1 MLLFHFVK
9 KIGGLMDSTYKIDDE
24 NIIKQGLPESVP
36 GLPVYVGRH
45 MVTPDG
51 VEGIVLGEVDAFVL
65 MYVRAGEVEA
75 LIEDATVKV
84 SAHNGLVI
92 KQGIRPDF
100 KTIGI
105 SKAEIEIVAFSHTV
119 VFDYGTT
126 ILAAKYR
133 DPVIKSLTQQYIQF
147 NCRTEPG
154 IGVSRAMD
162 DIYYLDIEKE
172 YGYEIAIKGNLCKI
186 WYLMSKLYSP
196 IPAKDNSF
204 RISNDEYRVKQ
215 AIAYV
220 ESHYAD
226 QITLE
231 ELADSIHIS
240 KSECCRC
247 FKRVLNLTP
256 IEYVVQYR
264 IYTAAAV
271 LDDPKTE
278 IPSIAEL
285 AIKTGHNNISYF
297 NKMFKR
303 HMGSTPTEYRAEVL
317 KRSNWVGG
325 GTSI

>member
-1 MLLFHFVK
+1 MEDNLRL
-9 KIGGLMDSTYKIDDE
+9 E
-24 NIIKQGLPESVP
+24 NDNAFKPVLPSSIP

-45 MVTPDG
+45 MVTP
-51 VEGIVLGEVDAFVL
+51 EGTIGIEALSVDAFVL
-65 MYVRAGEVEA
+65 MYVRAGDVEA
-75 LIEDATVKV
+75 NIEDIKVKV

-92 KQGIRPDF
+92 KQGLMHSF
-100 KTIGI
+100 KSLGGC
-105 SKAEIEIVAFSHTV
+105 KAEIEIVAFNHTV
-119 VFDYGTT
+119 VFDFGTT
-126 ILAAKYR
+126 ILSAKYR
-133 DPVIKSLTQQYIQF
+133 DPFIKSLTQRFIQF

-154 IGVSRAMD
+154 IGVCRTMD
-162 DIYYLDIEKE
+162 DIYYLDIEKD
-172 YGYEIAIKGNLCKI
+172 YGYEIAIKGSLCKI

-317 KRSNWVGG
+317 KRNNWVGG

>member
-1 MLLFHFVK
+1 M
-9 KIGGLMDSTYKIDDE
+9 
-24 NIIKQGLPESVP
+24 
-36 GLPVYVGRH
+36 
-45 MVTPDG
+45 
-51 VEGIVLGEVDAFVL
+51 A
-65 MYVRAGEVEA
+65 
-75 LIEDATVKV
+75 
-84 SAHNGLVI
+84 
-92 KQGIRPDF
+92 
-100 KTIGI
+100 
-105 SKAEIEIVAFSHTV
+105 
-119 VFDYGTT
+119 
-126 ILAAKYR
+126 
-133 DPVIKSLTQQYIQF
+133 
-147 NCRTEPG
+147 
-154 IGVSRAMD
+154 
-162 DIYYLDIEKE
+162 
-172 YGYEIAIKGNLCKI
+172 
-186 WYLMSKLYSP
+186 KLYSP

-264 IYTAAAV
+264 IYTAAAI
-271 LDDPKTE
+271 LDDPRTE
-278 IPSIAEL
+278 IPSISEL

-303 HMGSTPTEYRAEVL
+303 HMGVTPTEYRAEVL
-317 KRSNWVGG
+317 KRHNWVGG